1 MTLYPDTPLYR
12 AITTGAFPI
21 IVSLP
26 RHDLDLA
33 QAGLEGGADAI
44 KVHLNAFHR
53 ASGTRFGSYAEEKP
67 FLEQLARLGA
77 PMLVMAGQ
85 ETVPTLDE
93 LNALADL
100 GFEGFNVYVD
110 HLQPH
115 MLQSRL
121 RPMPALSS
129 TSTDADIMRLA
140 AIPGAMLEASIMDFA
155 DYGTALTQADIARY
169 AHIAGQSSA
178 PVIAPSQKKFTP
190 ADLSALR
197 GSGIAALLLGVI
209 VTGNSSQEMHSSV
222 AAFSKTLSAMG
233 RQANRPLS
241 RKSSVSRNGAMGV
254 DCCPAATRPIPAL
267 RAGISIS

>member
-1 MTLYPDTPLYR
+1 MPPYPETPLYR
-12 AITTGAFPI
+12 AITAGAFPLI
-21 IVSLP
+21 ISLP

-33 QAGLEGGADAI
+33 RAALEGGADAI

-53 ASGTRFGSYAEEKP
+53 ASGTRFGSYAAERP

-85 ETVPTLDE
+85 EIVPTLDE

-155 DYGTALTQADIARY
+155 DYGAPLTPDDIARY
-169 AHIAGQSSA
+169 AHIAGLSGA
-178 PVIAPSQKKFTP
+178 PVIAPSQKAFTP
-190 ADLSALR
+190 ADMPALR
-197 GSGIAALLLGVI
+197 ASGLAAILLGVI
-209 VTGNSSQEMHSSV
+209 VTGTTPQDMRSRV
-222 AAFSKTLSAMG
+222 AAFTKASGT
-233 RQANRPLS
+233 
-241 RKSSVSRNGAMGV
+241 
-254 DCCPAATRPIPAL
+254 AL
-267 RAGISIS
+267 R

>member
-1 MTLYPDTPLYR
+1 MPTYADTPLHR
-12 AITTGAFPI
+12 AITAGDFPI
-21 IVSLP
+21 IVSLA

-33 QAGLEGGADAI
+33 KAALDAGAGAI

-53 ASGTRFGSYAEEKP
+53 ASGTDFGTYQEERP
-67 FLEQLARLGA
+67 FLEELAKLSA

-85 ETVPTLDE
+85 EIVPTLDE

-129 TSTDADIMRLA
+129 TSTDADILRLA

-155 DYGTALTQADIARY
+155 DYGTALTPADIARY
-169 AHIAGQSSA
+169 AHIAGLSSA

-190 ADLSALR
+190 ADMPALR
-197 GSGIAALLLGVI
+197 TAGIAAPLLGVI
-209 VTGNSSQEMHSSV
+209 VTGSTPQSMF
-222 AAFSKTLSAMG
+222 AAISAF
-233 RQANRPLS
+233 
-241 RKSSVSRNGAMGV
+241 
-254 DCCPAATRPIPAL
+254 AAP
-267 RAGISIS
+267 